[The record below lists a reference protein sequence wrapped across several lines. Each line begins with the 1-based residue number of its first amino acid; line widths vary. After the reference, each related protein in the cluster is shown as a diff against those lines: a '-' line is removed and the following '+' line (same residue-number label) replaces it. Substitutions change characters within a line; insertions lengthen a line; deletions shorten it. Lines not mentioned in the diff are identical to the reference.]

1 MKSQLKIALALV
13 ISFLWIQHS
22 FCDETSDTSSLNK
35 WRCRCSFQGNQSY
48 SLANCSKS
56 CDCHS
61 DAEESAS
68 VWTCICDPNGFPR
81 VAADGHSPN
90 CFNAC
95 NCTWGTVS
103 MPGGPKKHVSSKIV
117 VVILLI
123 CVICTT
129 IAFLVSVVC
138 YVYRRDR
145 CTIQSPIFSADK
157 ETSSGSTTNLI
168 SHRSGT
174 SSVPETKFA
183 INSSICHISGCF
195 QKASFLFGSPK
206 ETYHG
211 NIIQF
216 SLAELENATENF
228 SSSNLIG
235 LGGSSYVYLG
245 RLKDGSNVAVKRLKD
260 QGWPEVDSAFFK
272 EIELLSRLHHCHL
285 VPLLGYCSELKG
297 KHVQRLLVFDYM
309 ANGNLRDCLDG
320 VSGKHIDWATRVM
333 IAIGAARGLEYL
345 HEAAAPR
352 ILHRDVKSTNIL
364 LDENWQAKITDLGMA
379 KNLRSD
385 DLPSCSNSPARM
397 QGTFGYFAPEYAIVG
412 RASLESDV
420 FSFGVVLLEL
430 ISGRQPIHKS
440 TGKEE
445 SLVIWAT
452 PRLQDSRR
460 VISELV
466 DPQLKGNIPEEEVQ
480 VMAYLAKECLLLD
493 PDTRP
498 TMSEVVQILSS
509 ISPGKSRRRR
519 NIPTSLFQEPEAAEK
534 QRQATH
540 GKFPSHSSLPLYI
553 DHNLCAE
560 NKNKE
565 ADTVSAESMES
576 LILLT
581 AKSDG
586 SCASEEEIVDLTEPR
601 FEAFCITNGNN
612 P

>member
-1 MKSQLKIALALV
+1 MKPQLKIALALV
-13 ISFLWIQHS
+13 ISLLWIQHS
-22 FCDETSDTSSLNK
+22 FCDENSETSSLNK

-61 DAEESAS
+61 DSEESAS
-68 VWTCICDPNGFPR
+68 VWTCVCDSNGFPQ
-81 VAADGHSPN
+81 VAADGRSSN
-90 CFNAC
+90 CFSTC

-103 MPGGPKKHVSSKIV
+103 RPGGSKKHVSSKIV

-129 IAFLVSVVC
+129 MAFLVSLIC
-138 YVYRRDR
+138 HVYRKDR
-145 CTIQSPIFSADK
+145 CTIQSPIFSTDK

-168 SHRSGT
+168 SHRSGA
-174 SSVPETKFA
+174 SSVPETKYA
-183 INSSICHISGCF
+183 INSPIYHITGCF

-211 NIIQF
+211 NIFPF

-235 LGGSSYVYLG
+235 VGGSSYVYLG

-260 QGWPEVDSAFFK
+260 QGGPEADSAFFK
-272 EIELLSRLHHCHL
+272 EIELLARLHHCHL

-320 VSGKHIDWATRVM
+320 VSGKHIDWATR
-333 IAIGAARGLEYL
+333 
-345 HEAAAPR
+345 
-352 ILHRDVKSTNIL
+352 
-364 LDENWQAKITDLGMA
+364 ITDLGMA

-430 ISGRQPIHKS
+430 ISGRHPIHKS

-452 PRLQDSRR
+452 PRFQDSRR
-460 VISELV
+460 VITELV
-466 DPQLKGNIPEEEVQ
+466 DPQLKGNFPEEEVQ

-519 NIPTSLFQEPEAAEK
+519 NIPASLFQEPEDAQK
-534 QRQATH
+534 QRQAPPS
-540 GKFPSHSSLPLYI
+540 KFPTHSSMPIYN
-553 DHNLCAE
+553 DHNLSVE
-560 NKNKE
+560 NKNKAE
-565 ADTVSAESMES
+565 DALSAEYMES

-581 AKSDG
+581 SKSDG

-601 FEAFCITNGNN
+601 FESFCITNGNV